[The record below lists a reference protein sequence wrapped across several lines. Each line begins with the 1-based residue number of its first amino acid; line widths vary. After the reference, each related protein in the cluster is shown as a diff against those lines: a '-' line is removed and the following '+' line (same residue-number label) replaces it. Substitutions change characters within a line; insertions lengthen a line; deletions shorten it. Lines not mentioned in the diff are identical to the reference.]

1 MQKILQREVDGTF
14 GHIASRSPGD
24 IFLED
29 DTPQKEEFKERSKMK
44 IKGKLEDVERELKRE
59 RVLEVE
65 KDMQFGLFWKDGLNL
80 LKLCYRWMDFSEFRP
95 RTLPS

>member
-1 MQKILQREVDGTF
+1 MEFLDILLLDVLVTF
-14 GHIASRSPGD
+14 
-24 IFLED
+24 FLRM
-29 DTPQKEEFKERSKMK
+29 THLRKKNFKERSKMK

-80 LKLCYRWMDFSEFRP
+80 LKLCCRWMDFSEFRP